1 MNPNRRE
8 HLKSLAAL
16 TLAAWGAA
24 PASALAAAAKPGAAS
39 VLIVVDVQNC
49 FVTGGT
55 LPVKD
60 GEQVVPVINKLAKA
74 FENVVITQDWH
85 TAGHISFASA
95 HAGKKPFETTK
106 LGYGTQVLWPD
117 HCVQG
122 SPDAALHKDL
132 DIPHAQLM
140 IRKGFHKDTD
150 SYSGFLEADRKT
162 STGLA
167 AYLKSRGIRECYVV
181 GLATDFCVAWTAL
194 DARKAG
200 FKAAVVE
207 DACRGIDLNG
217 SVAKAWQ
224 AMAKAGVRRMKSS
237 DILA

>member
-1 MNPNRRE
+1 MSVSRRDS
-8 HLKSLAAL
+8 LKTLAAL
-16 TLAAWGAA
+16 AAFGAWPVLAQAA
-24 PASALAAAAKPGAAS
+24 KLKPGAGSA
-39 VLIVVDVQNC
+39 LIVVDAQNC

-55 LPVKD
+55 LPVKE
-60 GEQVVPVINKLAKA
+60 GEQIVPLINKLAKA

-85 TAGHISFASA
+85 TPGHISFASA

-106 LGYGTQVLWPD
+106 LSYGTQVLWPD

-122 SPDAALHKDL
+122 TADAALHKDI
-132 DIPHAQLM
+132 DIPHAQLV
-140 IRKGFHKDTD
+140 IRKGFHKETD

-167 AYLKSRGIRECYVV
+167 AYLKARGINTCYVC

-200 FKAAVVE
+200 FKAAVIE
-207 DACRGIDLNG
+207 DACRGIDLQG
-217 SVAKAWQ
+217 SLAKAWTSMK
-224 AMAKAGVRRMKSS
+224 AAGVQRVQSA
-237 DILA
+237 DLLA